1 MSGKLTLAAIAFA
14 AAAAGAIAV
23 QPVLA
28 APQQPALTLE
38 QLRQEVWRLEAR
50 VARLEKAAQPRLQPS
65 N

>member
-1 MSGKLTLAAIAFA
+1 MSKKLTIAAIALVA
-14 AAAAGAIAV
+14 VATGAFAV

-28 APQQPALTLE
+28 EPQQPALTLE

-50 VARLEKAAQPRLQPS
+50 VARLEKQAQHPQLS

>member
-1 MSGKLTLAAIAFA
+1 MSAKLTLAAIALVA
-14 AAAAGAIAV
+14 LAAAGLVA

-28 APQQPALTLE
+28 APQQSPLTLE

-50 VARLEKAAQPRLQPS
+50 VARLEKEAQRA

>member
-1 MSGKLTLAAIAFA
+1 MSAKPTLAAIALVA
-14 AAAAGAIAV
+14 LAAAGLVA

-28 APQQPALTLE
+28 TPQQSPLTLE

-50 VARLEKAAQPRLQPS
+50 VARLEKEAQRQ